1 MFSKMKIGTRLFV
14 LVASLCGLLLAV
26 GVLGVSGMSATK
38 ERLRSVYEDR
48 TVSLQQ
54 LNAVSEYTYRM
65 RGAIDAAL
73 YEDNAAEVTKALDKI
88 GPYTAALNK
97 AWADYSETY
106 ADAEEKALAQQ
117 VQAALQTL
125 GEART
130 KVVEAL
136 RSQSRANAYE
146 LSKKVEYKNK
156 LYAYRDLMTKL
167 VELQVRGA
175 DGEYK
180 ASIEAFSHARM
191 LAIAAIL
198 LGLGFAACFAWL
210 IIRSITRPLHA
221 AVQIAGRIAQGD
233 LTSPI
238 QTEGTDE
245 TAALMRSFSEM
256 QGSLRELVGEI
267 NSGVEQMSSA
277 TTELAAAASQVSAAS
292 DNQSEAAASMAA
304 SVEQMTVSINHI
316 SERASDT
323 QTVSTQTGDLSREGA
338 AVVRRSADE
347 MEQIA
352 DSVNQSAES
361 VRRLGEQSKEI
372 AHIVS
377 VIKDI
382 ADQTNLLALNAAIEA
397 ARAGEQ
403 GRGFAVVADEVRKLS
418 EKTAGSTSE
427 IAGMIDAIA
436 AGTQEAVGTME
447 RGVTKVGAGVALAR
461 EAGESIN
468 RIEAGSGRVL
478 EAVNDIS
485 GALRE
490 QSQASN
496 DIAKHVERIAQM
508 SEENSIAVK
517 ETANASHS
525 LERLA
530 GALQRSI
537 SRFRV

>member
-1 MFSKMKIGTRLFV
+1 
-14 LVASLCGLLLAV
+14 
-26 GVLGVSGMSATK
+26 MSA
-38 ERLRSVYEDR
+38 S
-48 TVSLQQ
+48 
-54 LNAVSEYTYRM
+54 
-65 RGAIDAAL
+65 
-73 YEDNAAEVTKALDKI
+73 
-88 GPYTAALNK
+88 
-97 AWADYSETY
+97 
-106 ADAEEKALAQQ
+106 
-117 VQAALQTL
+117 
-125 GEART
+125 
-130 KVVEAL
+130 
-136 RSQSRANAYE
+136 
-146 LSKKVEYKNK
+146 
-156 LYAYRDLMTKL
+156 
-167 VELQVRGA
+167 
-175 DGEYK
+175 
-180 ASIEAFSHARM
+180 
-191 LAIAAIL
+191 
-198 LGLGFAACFAWL
+198 
-210 IIRSITRPLHA
+210 
-221 AVQIAGRIAQGD
+221 
-233 LTSPI
+233 
-238 QTEGTDE
+238 
-245 TAALMRSFSEM
+245 
-256 QGSLRELVGEI
+256 
-267 NSGVEQMSSA
+267 
-277 TTELAAAASQVSAAS
+277 S

-316 SERASDT
+316 SERARDT

-361 VRRLGEQSKEI
+361 VRKLGEQSKEI

-525 LERLA
+525 LESLA